1 MKRLVVCLWVGG
13 ILTAPHC
20 GLGQDLA
27 SQLDSI
33 SATNSLMGMS
43 VAAICNGEISALHHT
58 GLRNWESSLPVDN
71 NTRYRIASVS
81 KAITATALLVLHDEG
96 LFNWGDDVSG
106 IVGFEVRNPLFP
118 DVPITI
124 DQLVSHTSSIQDG
137 TGYSDFL
144 AETYNASLPPSVAE
158 VLSPGGSF
166 FTSNMWRTEEPGS
179 FFAYSNMNFVLLG
192 TVMEALTGERFDE
205 LMASKLFEPC
215 GLSCSFNVAE
225 LPDINDLAV
234 LYRYINGWVPQA
246 DDFQGIAPP
255 APDLSMYLPGTNAGR
270 FAPQGGLR
278 ASALDLAVLMS
289 LHINEG
295 QLMGNQ
301 LITASAID
309 SLQSIL
315 HLNDGDNGDNYYGL
329 FEAWGRGLHRTT
341 NQTGGDIVFP
351 NDQPM
356 WGHPGEAYGLIS
368 DWYFDPAARTGVIF
382 LTNGSGVGYD
392 WGDYSAFY
400 QIEEAVFSAV
410 HDHLL
415 ATCSANSI
423 PPQVNP
429 SVRLTDNG
437 STLHLT
443 PAIDDITAWE
453 IVSLNGQILQTSHP
467 ARNPDGSISVKNL
480 KTGTYILRISTPA
493 QTFSIRWH
501 HP

>member
-1 MKRLVVCLWVGG
+1 MRRLVVCLLLGG
-13 ILTAPHC
+13 VLTAP
-20 GLGQDLA
+20 LRSTGQNLA
-27 SQLDSI
+27 TQLDSI
-33 SATNSLMGMS
+33 SAANSLMGMS
-43 VAAICNGEISALHHT
+43 VAVICDGDISALHHT
-58 GLRNWESSLPVDN
+58 GLRNWESDLPVDN
-71 NTRYRIASVS
+71 NTRFRIASVS
-81 KAITATALLVLHDEG
+81 KAITATALLRLYDEG
-96 LFNWGDDVSG
+96 LFDWSDDVSE
-106 IVGFEVRNPLFP
+106 ILGFEVRNPLFP

-124 DQLVSHTSSIQDG
+124 DALVSHTSSIQDG
-137 TGYSDFL
+137 SGYSDFL
-144 AETYNASLPPSVAE
+144 AETYNALLPPSVQE

-205 LMASKLFEPC
+205 LMASRLFEPC

-234 LYRYINGWVPQA
+234 LYRYINGWISQA

-255 APDLSMYLPGTNAGR
+255 APDLSLYMPGANAGR

-301 LITASAID
+301 LISAAAID
-309 SLQSIL
+309 SLQSVL
-315 HLNDGDNGDNYYGL
+315 HVNDGNNGDNYYGL

-382 LTNGSGVGYD
+382 MTNGSGVGYE

-400 QIEEAVFSAV
+400 QVEEAVFSAV
-410 HDHLL
+410 YDHVL
-415 ATCSANSI
+415 ATCSASSI
-423 PPQVNP
+423 PSAINP

-443 PAIDDITAWE
+443 PPIHDITAWQ
-453 IVSLNGQILQTSHP
+453 IVSPNGQILQTSHP
-467 ARNPDGSISVKNL
+467 ARNPDGSISVQNL
-480 KTGTYILRISTPA
+480 KPGTYILQISTSV